1 LWTDPSPTRSDPEGS
16 SRNETDLGRLSS
28 LPRIAFLEAARHD
41 GRKMT
46 DTLDPSSTDLVSDD
60 KAGYR
65 VLARKYRPTT
75 FSELI
80 GQAAL
85 VRTLSNAIDSG
96 RIAHA
101 FILTGVRGVGKTTT
115 ARIIARA
122 LNCTGP
128 GDDGGPTID
137 PCGECANCQSI
148 SEDRHVDVIE
158 MDAASRTGIDDVR
171 ELIEGVRYRPVSA
184 RYKVYIIDEVHMLSR
199 QAFNGLLKTLE
210 EPPEHVIFIFA
221 TTEIRKV
228 PVTVLSRCQ
237 RFDLRRVDMS
247 DLTGHFRNI
256 AKQEGV
262 EVEDE
267 ALSIIA
273 RAADGSVRDGLSLLD
288 QAIALSG
295 GAVKAEQIRDM
306 LGLADRNAVFDLFD
320 QLMSGDIA
328 GALDRFETMYRDGAD
343 PVIVLQDLLD
353 VTYWLTRVKVSPEV
367 ADAPG
372 VPEAER
378 TRGAAMAAALPMPVL
393 TRNWQMLLKGLG
405 ETQHASAPLQAAEMT
420 LIRIAYAA
428 DVPPP
433 ADLVRKLQANGPDA
447 QSPASS
453 APSPATPSN
462 AASASSDVRDVQAST
477 PDMAVVP
484 QTPPPAEP
492 PQSPP
497 TPVPS
502 PESDPEAGADEDR
515 FAAPAFDP
523 DLDPDLDPDS
533 APVSEM
539 VESAPPTSFDDVV
552 RLFEDKREGILTK
565 HLRHDLHLVR
575 FEPGRIEFRPTD
587 YAPKDMANKLSQHL
601 STWTGMRWIVSVS
614 QETGDL
620 TLAEQQNAFEAE
632 QLRNAETH
640 PLVDAVRSRF
650 PGATVS
656 RVTIR
661 DTPLQDPTNP
671 NSATDDDAPPE
682 DMARGLSKG
691 DPRQ

>member
-1 LWTDPSPTRSDPEGS
+1 
-16 SRNETDLGRLSS
+16 
-28 LPRIAFLEAARHD
+28 
-41 GRKMT
+41 MT
-46 DTLDPSSTDLVSDD
+46 DILNTSSDLPGDDPGSLLSKQEDD

-65 VLARKYRPTT
+65 VLARKYRPTN
-75 FSELI
+75 FKQLI

-122 LNCTGP
+122 LNCTGH
-128 GDDGGPTID
+128 GGEGGPTID
-137 PCGECANCQSI
+137 PCGVCDNCQSI

-221 TTEIRKV
+221 TTEIRRV

-237 RFDLRRVDMS
+237 RFDLRRVDMAE
-247 DLTGHFRNI
+247 LTSHFKNI
-256 AKQEGV
+256 AKQESVGI
-262 EVEDE
+262 EDE
-267 ALSIIA
+267 AVAIIA

-288 QAIALSG
+288 QAIALAG
-295 GAVKAEQIRDM
+295 GTVTAEQIRDM

-353 VTYWLTRVKVSPEV
+353 VTYWLTRVKV
-367 ADAPG
+367 APIIAEASG

-378 TRGAAMAAALPMPVL
+378 TRGAAMAASLPMPVL

-405 ETQHASAPLQAAEMT
+405 ETQHASVPMQAAEMT

-433 ADLVRKLQANGPDA
+433 ADLVRKLQKNGANA
-447 QSPASS
+447 QTQPV
-453 APSPATPSN
+453 P
-462 AASASSDVRDVQAST
+462 ST
-477 PDMAVVP
+477 PP
-484 QTPPPAEP
+484 QPST
-492 PQSPP
+492 SPP
-497 TPVPS
+497 TTPMTAQIIPVPQAR
-502 PESDPEAGADEDR
+502 PELVPDKNPDEGQ
-515 FAAPAFDP
+515 FAVPVFDP
-523 DLDPDLDPDS
+523 DDDSGGDLDADID
-533 APVSEM
+533 APVEM
-539 VESAPPTSFDDVV
+539 VESAPPANFKAAVK
-552 RLFEDKREGILTK
+552 LFEDNREGILTK

-575 FEPGRIEFRPTD
+575 YEIGNIEFRPTEFT
-587 YAPKDMANKLSQHL
+587 PKDMANKLSQHL
-601 STWTGMRWIVSVS
+601 STWTGMRWMVSVS
-614 QETGDL
+614 QELGDP
-620 TLAEQQNAFEAE
+620 TLAEQQDAFEAE
-632 QLRNAETH
+632 QLKSAESH
-640 PLVDAVRSRF
+640 PLVDAVRSHF
-650 PGATVS
+650 PGATVN
-656 RVTIR
+656 RVTVR
-661 DTPLQDPTNP
+661 DTAMAE
-671 NSATDDDAPPE
+671 NSTGAKPDLAVP
-682 DMARGLSKG
+682 GLSKG
-691 DPRQ
+691 ELRK